1 MKRIAAVLFFL
12 VWCASWVV
20 LFRSDALGGA
30 PERIRFLG
38 GEIVTAVVVGAGL
51 LLARR
56 IRPVD
61 AASLPI
67 RQPSLELAIALG
79 YLVAMLAGA
88 RALGLRTHIAAVGL
102 NHATEHVWHQQTPRS
117 VILWA
122 AYFFVAGVVVPL
134 IVLRWRGYDSATNL
148 LKFPRG
154 GRWIVYCLIA
164 GAISIGGFV
173 SPRYL
178 SLPIEAHALA
188 IVIFSLG
195 TFLPVMVLIQAVI
208 VPRLALVT
216 RSTLTAAILGG
227 LVYGV
232 YHSGEFFMD
241 WTRDTWLLSA
251 AWLMQFAF
259 FGVLKALT
267 TLHTRSAWIHIFST
281 HLPHLAEAPALADVF
296 GMDG

>member
-38 GEIVTAVVVGAGL
+38 GEIVTALVVGVGL

-56 IRPVD
+56 IPPVD

-67 RQPSLELAIALG
+67 RRPSLELAVAIG

-102 NHATEHVWHQQTPRS
+102 NHSTEHVWHQQTPRS

-122 AYFFVAGVVVPL
+122 AYFFIAGVVVPL

-148 LKFPRG
+148 LRFPRG
-154 GRWIVYCLIA
+154 VRWIAYCLIA
-164 GAISIGGFV
+164 GAISLGGFV

-178 SLPIEAHALA
+178 ALPIEAHALA
-188 IVIFSLG
+188 LVIFSLG

-216 RSTLTAAILGG
+216 RSTATAAILGG
-227 LVYGV
+227 LAYGV

-296 GMDG
+296 GVDG